1 MEFFSRLCWKKNKK
15 FKEEGHSLEL
25 SNLWGQSS
33 FKQCSFQSNSKIL
46 K

>member
-1 MEFFSRLCWKKNKK
+1 MDFFVRLCQKKRNL
-15 FKEEGHSLEL
+15 KEEGQSLEL
-25 SNLWGQSS
+25 SNLWGQNS